1 MLFIVYVVIKFY
13 CYIFGKV
20 IIVYKKNDYKLLEMI
35 VKKLL
40 VLVLMRL

>member
-13 CYIFGKV
+13 CYIFGKE
-20 IIVYKKNDYKLLEMI
+20 IIVYNDYKLLEMI